1 MQMIQKP
8 STKVPLAPKAYSLL
22 LDVLFKAD
30 AMGLLDKPLNVLAL
44 DSRTIN
50 HHMRLIA
57 AKGIGQKALL
67 DAELWGKLDPE
78 EIAIRL
84 DTVNKALEESPV
96 PDSEMEAVRHYIPDG
111 LLAKMLDISP
121 VSLKRYSD
129 GSRETPDEVGRRL
142 HTLALV
148 IGDLK
153 GSFNDAGVRGWF
165 NIKRPKALG
174 NKSPVELLKGP
185 WKPTDPEAIKVRNC
199 SRSLNA
205 SIAT

>member
-44 DSRTIN
+44 DSRTIS
-50 HHMRLIA
+50 
-57 AKGIGQKALL
+57 QKALL